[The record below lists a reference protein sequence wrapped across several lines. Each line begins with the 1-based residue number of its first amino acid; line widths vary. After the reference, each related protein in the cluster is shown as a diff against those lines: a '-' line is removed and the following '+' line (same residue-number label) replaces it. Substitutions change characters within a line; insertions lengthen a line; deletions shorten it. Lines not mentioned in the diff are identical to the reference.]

1 MILFNFLSS
10 KKVGHTTV
18 QCLKEEGVLLCF
30 TILI

>member
-18 QCLKEEGVLLCF
+18 QCLKEESVLLSF